1 MTSSEK
7 MTTKVGSLTLQY
19 PTLSRDNYASWAIK
33 MKVYMKAQDVWD
45 AIEPAAGASVEHR
58 KDQMALAAIY
68 QGIPEETLMVIAEKQ
83 TAKEAWETLKT
94 MHLGA
99 DRVRNAKVQ
108 TLKSEFELLRMKEN
122 DNVDDFSTK
131 LTGVVNK
138 IRALGGEMEENYVV
152 RKLLRAVPERFLT
165 IVSTIEQFGDI
176 DDMTLEEAIGRLKA
190 HEERA
195 RVFRNNVDDHLLLT
209 HAEWQARSKKN
220 GGGFLS
226 TPTTNDGSGRG
237 RGRGAG
243 RGRGRGQRG
252 RGGQQ
257 YHGSG
262 QQYHGSGQQYHG
274 SGQQYHGGRGGEHG
288 GQAGRGGFGGRGGR
302 PGGGFGH
309 GGAARQEGESSTSGG
324 RDKSNIKCF
333 NCGVYGHFQ
342 SECHKQRRNNEQE
355 AHLTRAYDEEPTL
368 MMAML
373 EESSS
378 VILLNEEKVMPDLLT
393 AGEAHVDNN
402 TWYLDNGA
410 SNHMTGHRDKFKE
423 LDENIKGTVKFG
435 DGSAVEIKGKGSILF
450 QCNNGDQRLLP
461 EVYYIPSLKSNIISL
476 GQMTEDGSKV
486 VIADEYLRVF
496 DRNGALLMRVT
507 RSTNRLYR
515 IELKTCKPACLM
527 ANINDPA
534 WLWHARLGHVNFFTL
549 KMMTEKQFLRPQDDD

>member
-1 MTSSEK
+1 
-7 MTTKVGSLTLQY
+7 
-19 PTLSRDNYASWAIK
+19 
-33 MKVYMKAQDVWD
+33 
-45 AIEPAAGASVEHR
+45 
-58 KDQMALAAIY
+58 MALAAIY

-83 TAKEAWETLKT
+83 TAKEAWEMLKT

-99 DRVRNAKVQ
+99 DRVRNTKVQ
-108 TLKSEFELLRMKEN
+108 TLKSELELLRMKEN
-122 DNVDDFSTK
+122 DNVDNFSTK

-195 RVFRNNVDDHLLLT
+195 RVFRNNGDDHLLLT
-209 HAEWQARSKKN
+209 HAEWQERGKKSN
-220 GGGFLS
+220 GNTFS
-226 TPTTNDGSGRG
+226 TQASSDGNGRG
-237 RGRGAG
+237 RARGAG
-243 RGRGRGQRG
+243 RGRGRGQAG
-252 RGGQQ
+252 RGGQF
-257 YHGSG
+257 GRGRG
-262 QQYHGSGQQYHG
+262 Q
-274 SGQQYHGGRGGEHG
+274 GGRGGEHG

-342 SECHKQRRNNEQE
+342 SECHKQRHNHEQE

-368 MMAML
+368 MMIVL
-373 EESSS
+373 EESSTA
-378 VILLNEEKVMPDLLT
+378 ILLNEEKVVPNLLT
-393 AGEAHVDNN
+393 AGEAQVANDV
-402 TWYLDNGA
+402 WYLDNGA

-486 VIADEYLRVF
+486 VIADEFLRVF

-534 WLWHARLGHVNFFTL
+534 WLWHARLGHVNFYAL
-549 KMMTEKQFLRPQDDD
+549 KMMTDIHTCWE

>member
-1 MTSSEK
+1 MHYLATLTVTELNVLMIAKELQDMSSLWDLRLC
-7 MTTKVGSLTLQY
+7 TWAD
-19 PTLSRDNYASWAIK
+19 RDNYASWAIK

-226 TPTTNDGSGRG
+226 TPTTNDGGGRG
-237 RGRGAG
+237 RGPRSPVRRTWPWQ
-243 RGRGRGQRG
+243 RGRGRQPHHGQRQQHHAAQAWP
-252 RGGQQ
+252 RGDE
-257 YHGSG
+257 STAPEAEAA
-262 QQYHGSGQQYHG
+262 
-274 SGQQYHGGRGGEHG
+274 GEEDVPVRWLSHE
-288 GQAGRGGFGGRGGR
+288 A
-302 PGGGFGH
+302 
-309 GGAARQEGESSTSGG
+309 AARQ
-324 RDKSNIKCF
+324 
-333 NCGVYGHFQ
+333 
-342 SECHKQRRNNEQE
+342 
-355 AHLTRAYDEEPTL
+355 
-368 MMAML
+368 
-373 EESSS
+373 
-378 VILLNEEKVMPDLLT
+378 
-393 AGEAHVDNN
+393 
-402 TWYLDNGA
+402 
-410 SNHMTGHRDKFKE
+410 
-423 LDENIKGTVKFG
+423 
-435 DGSAVEIKGKGSILF
+435 
-450 QCNNGDQRLLP
+450 
-461 EVYYIPSLKSNIISL
+461 
-476 GQMTEDGSKV
+476 
-486 VIADEYLRVF
+486 
-496 DRNGALLMRVT
+496 
-507 RSTNRLYR
+507 
-515 IELKTCKPACLM
+515 
-527 ANINDPA
+527 
-534 WLWHARLGHVNFFTL
+534 
-549 KMMTEKQFLRPQDDD
+549 

>member
-45 AIEPAAGASVEHR
+45 AIEPAAGVSVEHR

-108 TLKSEFELLRMKEN
+108 TLKSKFELLRMKEN

-176 DDMTLEEAIGRLKA
+176 DNMTLEEAIRRLKA

-195 RVFRNNVDDHLLLT
+195 RGFRDNVDNHLLLT
-209 HAEWQARSKKN
+209 HTEWQARAKKN
-220 GGGFLS
+220 SGGFLS
-226 TPTTNDGSGRG
+226 TQSTNDGSGRG
-237 RGRGAG
+237 CARGAG

-257 YHGSG
+257 HHGSG
-262 QQYHGSGQQYHG
+262 QGGHAALVGQA
-274 SGQQYHGGRGGEHG
+274 GRGGEHG

-309 GGAARQEGESSTSGG
+309 GGAA
-324 RDKSNIKCF
+324 
-333 NCGVYGHFQ
+333 
-342 SECHKQRRNNEQE
+342 
-355 AHLTRAYDEEPTL
+355 
-368 MMAML
+368 
-373 EESSS
+373 
-378 VILLNEEKVMPDLLT
+378 
-393 AGEAHVDNN
+393 
-402 TWYLDNGA
+402 
-410 SNHMTGHRDKFKE
+410 
-423 LDENIKGTVKFG
+423 
-435 DGSAVEIKGKGSILF
+435 
-450 QCNNGDQRLLP
+450 
-461 EVYYIPSLKSNIISL
+461 
-476 GQMTEDGSKV
+476 
-486 VIADEYLRVF
+486 
-496 DRNGALLMRVT
+496 
-507 RSTNRLYR
+507 
-515 IELKTCKPACLM
+515 
-527 ANINDPA
+527 
-534 WLWHARLGHVNFFTL
+534 
-549 KMMTEKQFLRPQDDD
+549 

>member
-1 MTSSEK
+1 MTNLEK
-7 MTTKVGSLTLQY
+7 MTTNVGSLSLQY
-19 PTLSRDNYASWAIK
+19 PMLSRDNYASWAIK

-176 DDMTLEEAIGRLKA
+176 DNMTLEEAIGRLKA

-195 RVFRNNVDDHLLLT
+195 RVFRNNGDDHLLLT
-209 HAEWQARSKKN
+209 HAEWQERGKKSN
-220 GGGFLS
+220 GNTFS
-226 TPTTNDGSGRG
+226 TQASSDGNGRG
-237 RGRGAG
+237 RARGAG
-243 RGRGRGQRG
+243 RGRGRGQAG
-252 RGGQQ
+252 RGGQF
-257 YHGSG
+257 GRGRG
-262 QQYHGSGQQYHG
+262 Q
-274 SGQQYHGGRGGEHG
+274 GGRGGEHG

-355 AHLTRAYDEEPTL
+355 AHLTRA
-368 MMAML
+368 
-373 EESSS
+373 
-378 VILLNEEKVMPDLLT
+378 
-393 AGEAHVDNN
+393 
-402 TWYLDNGA
+402 
-410 SNHMTGHRDKFKE
+410 
-423 LDENIKGTVKFG
+423 
-435 DGSAVEIKGKGSILF
+435 
-450 QCNNGDQRLLP
+450 
-461 EVYYIPSLKSNIISL
+461 
-476 GQMTEDGSKV
+476 
-486 VIADEYLRVF
+486 
-496 DRNGALLMRVT
+496 
-507 RSTNRLYR
+507 
-515 IELKTCKPACLM
+515 
-527 ANINDPA
+527 
-534 WLWHARLGHVNFFTL
+534 
-549 KMMTEKQFLRPQDDD
+549 